1 MSRIRGRDTKPEIK
15 VRKILH
21 RMGYRFRLY
30 VRKLPGNP
38 DIVLPRHKKII
49 FVHGCFWHG
58 HQGCAKSRR
67 PATNVEFWN
76 EKISGNINRD
86 NGNIVKLSELGWETL
101 VVWECETKNTDQL
114 VEKLTAFLAGKN

>member
-1 MSRIRGRDTKPEIK
+1 
-15 VRKILH
+15 
-21 RMGYRFRLY
+21 MGYRFRLY

>member
-38 DIVLPRHKKII
+38 DIVLSRHKKII

-58 HQGCAKSRR
+58 HQGCPKSRR

-76 EKISGNINRD
+76 EKISGNIKRD
-86 NGNIVKLSELGWETL
+86 NENLVKLAGLGWKTL

-114 VEKLTAFLAGKN
+114 VEKLTIFLTGKN